1 MRAVA
6 IEKYDTGKFGVDPKY
21 WFKTITEKIEIM
33 KEIEN
38 YLTKDIVTEINVYEY
53 EKNMMFIK
61 IIILSILIMV
71 FCILSGIYT
80 ANSIVKEVKKVSAV
94 SNEIAQGNLTIRLK
108 TLGKDEIGEMGE
120 NFNEFLEKLS
130 DIICKIKNIA
140 GQLSESAIIQ
150 AESISETSSTL
161 HGITVVEKNNGDRII
176 EMNRCMQETKD
187 ATEKAKMAVIEL
199 EESIKNIEMLS
210 KKISKIT
217 KTIDDISFQTNIL
230 ALNAAV
236 ESARAGEMGAGFSI
250 VAEEVR
256 KLAEKTAEATK
267 NIAVL
272 ISETVE
278 KIDYSVEK
286 SAQTNKEFNIVD
298 KSALKVTELTKE
310 VSQAFNEQHNGIEQI
325 NKAIMILDK
334 ELMQN
339 AEYAKELIKKFEHFR
354 IGGKQ

>member
-1 MRAVA
+1 
-6 IEKYDTGKFGVDPKY
+6 
-21 WFKTITEKIEIM
+21 
-33 KEIEN
+33 
-38 YLTKDIVTEINVYEY
+38 
-53 EKNMMFIK
+53 
-61 IIILSILIMV
+61 
-71 FCILSGIYT
+71 
-80 ANSIVKEVKKVSAV
+80 
-94 SNEIAQGNLTIRLK
+94 
-108 TLGKDEIGEMGE
+108 
-120 NFNEFLEKLS
+120 
-130 DIICKIKNIA
+130 
-140 GQLSESAIIQ
+140 
-150 AESISETSSTL
+150 
-161 HGITVVEKNNGDRII
+161 
-176 EMNRCMQETKD
+176 MQETKD

-217 KTIDDISFQTNIL
+217 KTIDDIFFQTNIL